1 MLVGRHLI
9 LEKIATVDG
18 RNWANQ
24 LRWVVYLL
32 YPIILVVQEFSMN
45 NMNGWWRWWIFER
58 FPEGSWY

>member
-1 MLVGRHLI
+1 MVGRHLI

-32 YPIILVVQEFSMN
+32 YPIILVVQEFFHEQYEWMVALVD
-45 NMNGWWRWWIFER
+45 I
-58 FPEGSWY
+58 